1 MGNIILNEGEK
12 LFCERRKAT
21 FRKEEYEYIHTGI
34 IDRDGQ
40 MWTTTEQDE
49 ANINQIYNQYR
60 VKHGTPFPEE
70 IIHLRKYYGLSAAK
84 MSEILGFGINQ
95 YRYYE
100 SGEVPSD
107 SNARIIMAIRDK
119 NTFIG
124 FLESAKILLGEREYS
139 KIKDKVERLDPMPLR
154 TTTPSSANGYIAF
167 NSAKTR
173 EIVLYYI
180 DKMGGVFVTKMNKLL
195 FYTDFLSYRRRG
207 YGMTGLTYKAMQFGP
222 VPSNWG
228 KVYDSLSDI
237 DMNESILPNQSC
249 GIKLESRIKTDNKLL
264 TESDCRILKDV
275 CERFAN
281 KTASEISIE
290 SHQEQGWLD
299 NAPQKGIIDYSYA
312 FSLSMV

>member
-1 MGNIILNEGEK
+1 MGNFILNEGEK

-34 IDRDGQ
+34 IDRNGQ

-60 VKHGTPFPEE
+60 VKHGTPFPDE
-70 IIHLRKYYGLSAAK
+70 IIYLRKYYGLSAAK

-100 SGEVPSD
+100 YGEVPSD
-107 SNARIIMAIRDK
+107 SNARIMMAIRDK

-139 KIKDKVERLDPMPLR
+139 KIKNKIERLDPIPLR
-154 TTTPSSANGYIAF
+154 STIPSSSNGYISF
-167 NSAKTR
+167 NVAKTR
-173 EIVLYYI
+173 DIVLYYI
-180 DKMGGVFVTKMNKLL
+180 NKMGGVFVTKMNKLL

-222 VPSNWG
+222 VPSKWG

-237 DMNESILPNQSC
+237 DMNESILNQSS
-249 GIKLESRIKTDNKLL
+249 GIKLESRIKPDDKKL
-264 TESDCRILKDV
+264 TESDRQILKDV
-275 CERFAN
+275 CERFAK

-299 NAPQKGIIDYSYA
+299 NATQKGIIDYSYA